1 MADNDPAVQIRLRR
15 LEDVMAA
22 LDQLADDEMPPLP
35 VLFRL
40 SELGI
45 KDPAGQPLPV
55 LKRRIMAIHLMY
67 QDRFPVERR
76 RTIRRGQPD
85 HPLAAETA

>member
-1 MADNDPAVQIRLRR
+1 MAENDAAVEVRLRR

-22 LDQLADDEMPPLP
+22 LDELAEDEMPPLP

-40 SELGI
+40 SELGV
-45 KDPAGQPLPV
+45 KDPAGQPVPI

-67 QDRFPVERR
+67 QGRFPVERR

-85 HPLAAETA
+85 QPIAAEPA